1 MEESRATS
9 YDVVGY
15 PSLPIYY
22 THPNRLATLAT
33 LFGMKPAAVE
43 HCRVL
48 EIGCFDGVNLA
59 AMAVG
64 LPRSEFVG
72 VDAAGTAIARGRAMA
87 EDVGLKNLI
96 LRHIDLME
104 MAPDY
109 GEFDYIIVHGVYTWV
124 PQPVSQQI
132 MAICKGSLAPQGV
145 AYISYNALPGCH
157 NRLMIREMM
166 QFHNRDFHD
175 PQQKMQQGLNL
186 LKVLANS
193 LEKDTEPYTQFLKG
207 EFERLSGRA
216 LESLYHDELSEV
228 FAPLYFHQFMEQ
240 ARQHDLQFLAEAD
253 FFDMVPRG
261 MTPKAVEIL
270 DRIGD
275 DIVLREQYLD
285 FMRGRHFRKTLLCH
299 PNVPLNRN
307 LKPDCVKSYYVST
320 FAKPESPTPNS
331 EPGAKET
338 FENNAGAKTHL
349 RRPPGAGSILVPRGE
364 RPRANSFP
372 TTGDGS
378 RIARPATV
386 RIYSQTGPRRRGGH
400 CRVRLGDL
408 PSGPAGPSRLCT
420 SLYVCVSDKP
430 MASPLAR
437 WQARR
442 SDIVSTLH
450 HRTLKLQNA
459 IQRGLLALLDGTR
472 DRTALRADLLQV
484 FASGALDWLDEDG
497 KPISDMSVVGKAIDD
512 ELEGFLQKC
521 STNSS
526 AHALNCCIR
535 SHSLA
540 KE

>member
-145 AYISYNALPGCH
+145 AYISFNALPGCH

-175 PQQKMQQGLNL
+175 PQQKMQQGFNL

-216 LESLYHDELSEV
+216 LESLYHDEMSEV

-338 FENNAGAKTHL
+338 FENNAGGKLTSADPLARALFWFLQEKDPERIPFPRLATEVAL
-349 RRPPGAGSILVPRGE
+349 RARQQFGFIPKPDQDVAGDIAEFVWVTYRAGLLDLHVYVPPY
-364 RPRANSFP
+364 
-372 TTGDGS
+372 T
-378 RIARPATV
+378 
-386 RIYSQTGPRRRGGH
+386 
-400 CRVRLGDL
+400 
-408 PSGPAGPSRLCT
+408 
-420 SLYVCVSDKP
+420 VCVSDKP

-484 FASGALDWLDEDG
+484 FASGALDWLDENG
-497 KPISDMSVVGKAIDD
+497 KPTSDMSVVGKAIDD
-512 ELEGFLQKC
+512 ELEGFLR
-521 STNSS
+521 N
-526 AHALNCCIR
+526 A
-535 SHSLA
+535 A
-540 KE
+540 KTAVLMR